1 MTNAV
6 AEKPAVSRPGTSLFV
21 SGLFP
26 RRRTLV
32 VAVGCVLGFLLAYAW
47 SPQLADDQIGFNTA
61 DAMLGHDALATPIA
75 GVASGVLFAFV
86 SGLAGSFT
94 ACNVM
99 VLGAVGPL
107 VGESALSRR
116 ESLVRIARP
125 IGWLAVGMLPL
136 SALYGALVGIFGTHM
151 PQFSTAHSPGLSP
164 RILQAMIDFGVIG
177 LVMIVLG
184 LAAAGIVPDPLAA
197 VSRRFRNAPLIL
209 MGMLIGAFLIGRPY
223 PLFGQMFRSAA
234 QHHNPLYG
242 AAAFALQSLGNIV
255 VMSLIVVVISLVL
268 RGRSGRWLAAEP
280 ARVSALTAS
289 GFLIAGVFA
298 VVYWD
303 VRLLHLLGYMWF
315 PTAPWH

>member
-1 MTNAV
+1 MTNVV
-6 AEKPAVSRPGTSLFV
+6 AETSAISRPGTSMFV
-21 SGLFP
+21 NGLFP
-26 RRRTLV
+26 RRRALV
-32 VAVGCVLGFLLAYAW
+32 VVVGFLLGFLLAYAW
-47 SPQLADDQIGFNTA
+47 SPKLADDQIGFNSA
-61 DAMLGHDALATPIA
+61 DAMLGHNALTTPIA
-75 GVASGVLFAFV
+75 GIASGVIFAFV

-116 ESLVRIARP
+116 ESLTRIARP
-125 IGWLAVGMLPL
+125 IGWLAVGMLPV
-136 SALYGALVGIFGTHM
+136 SALYGAMVGIFGTHM
-151 PQFSTAHSPGLSP
+151 PQFSTTHSPGLSP
-164 RILQAMIDFGVIG
+164 RIIQAMIDFGIIG

-197 VSRRFRNAPLIL
+197 VSRRFPNAPLVL
-209 MGMLIGAFLIGRPY
+209 MGVLIGAFLIGRPY

-234 QHHNPLYG
+234 ERHNPLYG

-255 VMSLIVVVISLVL
+255 MMSLIVVLISLVL
-268 RGRSGRWLAAEP
+268 RGRAGRWLAAEP

-289 GFLIAGVFA
+289 GFLVAGVFA

-303 VRLLHLLGYMWF
+303 VRLLHFLGYIWF

>member
-1 MTNAV
+1 MTNV
-6 AEKPAVSRPGTSLFV
+6 VTDPPAISRPGTSMFV
-21 SGLFP
+21 NGLFP

-32 VAVGCVLGFLLAYAW
+32 VVVGFMLGFLLAYAW
-47 SPQLADDQIGFNTA
+47 SPKLADDQIGFKSA
-61 DAMLGHDALATPIA
+61 DAMLGHNALTTPIA
-75 GVASGVLFAFV
+75 GIASGVLFAFV

-116 ESLVRIARP
+116 ESVARIARP
-125 IGWLAVGMLPL
+125 IGWLAAGMLPL
-136 SALYGALVGIFGTHM
+136 SALYGAMVGVFGTHM
-151 PQFSTAHSPGLSP
+151 PQFSTTRSPGLSP
-164 RILQAMIDFGVIG
+164 RIIQAMIDFGVIG

-223 PLFGQMFRSAA
+223 PLFGAMFRSAA
-234 QHHNPLYG
+234 QRHNPLYG

-255 VMSLIVVVISLVL
+255 VMSLIVVLISIVL
-268 RGRSGRWLAAEP
+268 RGRAGRWLAANP

-289 GFLIAGVFA
+289 GFLVAGVFA
-298 VVYWD
+298 VLYWD
-303 VRLLHLLGYMWF
+303 VRLLHLLGYIWF

>member
-1 MTNAV
+1 MTHAV
-6 AEKPAVSRPGTSLFV
+6 AEKPAIHETGTSMFV
-21 SGLFP
+21 NGLFP
-26 RRRTLV
+26 RRRSLV
-32 VAVGCVLGFLLAYAW
+32 IAVGVVLGFLLAYAW
-47 SPQLADDQIGFNTA
+47 SPQLADDQIGFNAA
-61 DAMLGHDALATPIA
+61 DAMLGHNALTTPIA
-75 GVASGVLFAFV
+75 GVTSGVLFAFV

-116 ESLVRIARP
+116 ESLARMARP

-136 SALYGALVGIFGTHM
+136 SALYGALVGVFGTHM
-151 PQFSTAHSPGLSP
+151 PQFSTTHSPGLSP
-164 RILQAMIDFGVIG
+164 RIIQAMTDFGVIG
-177 LVMIVLG
+177 VVMIVLG
-184 LAAAGIVPDPLAA
+184 LAAAGVVPDPLAA
-197 VSRRFRNAPLIL
+197 ISRRFRNAPLIL

-223 PLFGQMFRSAA
+223 PLFGQTFRSAA

-255 VMSLIVVVISLVL
+255 VMSLIVLLISVVL
-268 RGRSGRWLAAEP
+268 RGRAGRWLAAEP

-298 VVYWD
+298 VLYWD
-303 VRLLHLLGYMWF
+303 VRVLHLMGYIWF